1 MCTYVQ
7 VQPEFR
13 FCLAEEDGRGGE
25 FTGPSANGSV
35 GDFVAGPGAVGGSL
49 ECGAVI

>member
-1 MCTYVQ
+1 MYIYVH
-7 VQPEFR
+7 V
-13 FCLAEEDGRGGE
+13 CSGSGSLAEEDGRGGE

-49 ECGAVI
+49 ECGAII